1 MNVNKEGEGSR
12 YPITDRNTG
21 DTKLDRVES
30 RTEKHSEED
39 KVNGIT
45 MNVRNGSSGA
55 AGLQIPLSQQ
65 TSATVCWERFLHV
78 RTIRVLLVE
87 NDDCTRYIV
96 TALLRNCSY
105 EVVEA
110 SNGIQ
115 AWKVLEDLNN
125 HIDIVLTEVIMPYLS
140 GIGLLCKILN
150 HRSRRNIPVIMMSSH
165 DSMGL
170 VFKCLSKG
178 AVDFLVKP
186 IRKNEL
192 KILWQHVWR
201 RCQSSSG
208 SGSESGTHQ
217 TQKSVKSKSI
227 RKSDH
232 DSGSSGE
239 NENGS
244 IGLNASDGSSD
255 GSGAQSSWTKKA
267 VEVDSPRAV
276 SLWDRV
282 DSTCAQVVHSN
293 LEVPSNQL
301 VAAPADKETQEQDEK
316 FEDVTMGRDLEISI
330 RRNSDLELEPKD
342 EPLSKTPGIMRRDNS
357 FEKSS
362 SKWKINVGKGPLDL
376 SSESPS
382 SKQMHEDGGSGFKAM
397 SSHLQDNREPEAP
410 NTHLKTLDTNEAAV
424 KNSEELMH
432 VEHSSKRHRGIKDD
446 GTLVRDDRN
455 VLRRSEGSAFSR
467 YNPASNVNKLSG
479 GNLGS
484 NSLRD
489 NSSQDLLKKTE
500 AACDCHSNMNENE
513 SLPNNHRSHVGS
525 NNFDMSSTTDN
536 NAFTKPGAPK
546 VSSAGSSSVKHS
558 SFKPL
563 PCDHHN
569 QHASYNRVHVAE
581 RKLPPQCGS
590 SNVYN
595 ETIEGNNNTVNYSV
609 NGSVSGSGHG
619 SNGPYGSSN
628 GMNAGGMNMGSDNG
642 AGKNGNGDGSGSGSG
657 SGSGNVADENKI
669 SQREAALTK
678 FRQKR
683 KERCFR
689 KKVRYQSRKK
699 LAEQRPRVRGQFV
712 RKTAAA
718 ADDSDIK
725 DIEDS

>member
-1 MNVNKEGEGSR
+1 MNANEEGEGSR
-12 YPITDRNTG
+12 YPITDRKTG
-21 DTKLDRVES
+21 ETKFDRVES
-30 RTEKHSEED
+30 RTEKHSEEE
-39 KVNGIT
+39 KTNGIT
-45 MNVRNGSSGA
+45 MDVRNGSSG
-55 AGLQIPLSQQ
+55 GLQIPLSQQ
-65 TSATVCWERFLHV
+65 TAATVCWERFLHV

-150 HRSRRNIPVIMMSSH
+150 HKSRRNIPVIMMSSH

-227 RKSDH
+227 KKSDQ
-232 DSGSSGE
+232 DSGSSDE

-267 VEVDSPRAV
+267 VDVDDSPRAV

-282 DSTCAQVVHSN
+282 DSTCAQVVHPN
-293 LEVPSNQL
+293 PEFPSNQL
-301 VAAPADKETQEQDEK
+301 VAPPAEKETQEHDDK
-316 FEDVTMGRDLEISI
+316 FDVTMGRDLEISI
-330 RRNSDLELEPKD
+330 RRNCDLALEPKD
-342 EPLSKTPGIMRRDNS
+342 EPLSKTTGIMRQDNS

-362 SKWKINVGKGPLDL
+362 SKWKMKVGKGPLDL

-382 SKQMHEDGGSGFKAM
+382 SKQMHEDGGSSFKAM

-410 NTHLKTLDTNEAAV
+410 NTHLKTLDTNEASV
-424 KNSEELMH
+424 KISEELMH
-432 VEHSSKRHRGIKDD
+432 VEHSSKRHRGTKDD

-467 YNPASNVNKLSG
+467 YNPASNANKISG

-484 NSLRD
+484 TSLQD
-489 NSSQDLLKKTE
+489 NNSQDLIKKTE
-500 AACDCHSNMNENE
+500 AAYDCHSNMNE
-513 SLPNNHRSHVGS
+513 SLPHNHRSHVGS
-525 NNFDMSSTTDN
+525 NNFDMSSTTEN

-558 SFKPL
+558 SFQPL

-569 QHASYNRVHVAE
+569 NHASYNLVHVAE
-581 RKLPPQCGS
+581 RKKLPPQCGS

-657 SGSGNVADENKI
+657 SGSGNLADENKI

-718 ADDSDIK
+718 TDDNDIK
-725 DIEDS
+725 NIEDS

>member
-1 MNVNKEGEGSR
+1 MRSTNLSNNIYLSISSGKYKKSVASVKQNWCVMNGKENGSGSGSGYPVTDLKTGE
-12 YPITDRNTG
+12 
-21 DTKLDRVES
+21 TKER
-30 RTEKHSEED
+30 HSGEED
-39 KVNGIT
+39 KANGVA
-45 MNVRNGSSGA
+45 MDVRNGSAGA
-55 AGLQIPLSQQ
+55 GQGSSPGLQIPLSQQ
-65 TSATVCWERFLHV
+65 TQATVCWERFLHV

-105 EVVEA
+105 EVVEVA
-110 SNGIQ
+110 NGVQ

-125 HIDIVLTEVIMPYLS
+125 HIDIVLTEVVMPYLS
-140 GIGLLCKILN
+140 GVGLLCKILN
-150 HRSRRNIPVIMMSSH
+150 HKSRRNIPVIMMSSH

-170 VFKCLSKG
+170 IFKCLSKG

-217 TQKSVKSKSI
+217 TQKSVKSKNI
-227 RKSDH
+227 IKSDN
-232 DSGSSGE
+232 DSGHSGE

-244 IGLNASDGSSD
+244 IGLNASEGSSD

-267 VEVDSPRAV
+267 VEVDDSPRAV
-276 SLWDRV
+276 SPWDRV

-293 LEVPSNQL
+293 PEFTNNHL
-301 VAAPADKETQEQDEK
+301 VAAPAEKETREQDEK
-316 FEDVTMGRDLEISI
+316 IEDVTMGRDLEISI
-330 RRNSDLELEPKD
+330 HRSDDLALDPKD
-342 EPLSKTPGIMRRDNS
+342 EPLTKTTGTMRQENS

-362 SKWKINVGKGPLDL
+362 SKWKLKVGKGPLDL
-376 SSESPS
+376 NSESPS
-382 SKQMHEDGGSGFKAM
+382 
-397 SSHLQDNREPEAP
+397 
-410 NTHLKTLDTNEAAV
+410 NTSEAAV
-424 KNSEELMH
+424 KNSEELMDI
-432 VEHSSKRHRGIKDD
+432 EHSSKRHRGIKDD
-446 GTLVRDDRN
+446 GTIVREDRN

-467 YNPASNVNKLSG
+467 YNPAANNNKLPG

-484 NSLRD
+484 SSLHD
-489 NSSQDLLKKTE
+489 NNCQDLTKRLKP
-500 AACDCHSNMNENE
+500 H
-513 SLPNNHRSHVGS
+513 SLPSNHHSRVGS
-525 NNFDMSSTTDN
+525 NNLEMSSTTEN

-558 SFKPL
+558 SIQPL
-563 PCDHHN
+563 PCDHH
-569 QHASYNRVHVAE
+569 HHSYNPVHIPE
-581 RKLPPQCGS
+581 RKLPPQRGS

-595 ETIEGNNNTVNYSV
+595 EATEGNNNGVNYSV
-609 NGSVSGSGHG
+609 NGSGSGSGHG
-619 SNGPYGSSN
+619 SNDPYGSSN
-628 GMNAGGMNMGSDNG
+628 GMNAGGINTGSANG
-642 AGKNGNGDGSGSGSG
+642 AGGSGDGSGSG
-657 SGSGNVADENKI
+657 SGSGNVADENKM

-699 LAEQRPRVRGQFV
+699 LAEQRPRIRGQFV
-712 RKTAAA
+712 RKTADAT
-718 ADDSDIK
+718 DDHDIK
-725 DIEDS
+725 NAEDS

>member
-1 MNVNKEGEGSR
+1 MNVNEEGEGSR
-12 YPITDRNTG
+12 YPVTDQKPVE
-21 DTKLDRVES
+21 TKERLS
-30 RTEKHSEED
+30 GED
-39 KVNGIT
+39 KANGVV
-45 MNVRNGSSGA
+45 MDVRNGSAGGA
-55 AGLQIPLSQQ
+55 GGGLQIPISQQ
-65 TSATVCWERFLHV
+65 TPATVCWERFLHV

-105 EVVEA
+105 EVVEVA
-110 SNGIQ
+110 NGVQ

-125 HIDIVLTEVIMPYLS
+125 HIDIVLTEVVMPYLS

-150 HRSRRNIPVIMMSSH
+150 HKSRRNIPVIMMSSH

-217 TQKSVKSKSI
+217 TQKSVKSKTI
-227 RKSDH
+227 MKSDN
-232 DSGSSGE
+232 DSGRSGE
-239 NENGS
+239 NENES
-244 IGLNASDGSSD
+244 NGLNASDGSSD

-267 VEVDSPRAV
+267 VEVDDDSPRAV
-276 SLWDRV
+276 SPWDRV

-293 LEVPSNQL
+293 PEVPGNHL
-301 VAAPADKETQEQDEK
+301 IAAPAEKETQEQDEK
-316 FEDVTMGRDLEISI
+316 FEDITMGRDLEISI
-330 RRNSDLELEPKD
+330 HGNCDLTLEPKD
-342 EPLSKTPGIMRRDNS
+342 EPLT
-357 FEKSS
+357 KSTG
-362 SKWKINVGKGPLDL
+362 VGKGPLDL
-376 SSESPS
+376 NSESRS
-382 SKQMHEDGGSGFKAM
+382 SKQMHEDGGSGFKAT
-397 SSHLQDNREPEAP
+397 SGHQLQDNREPEAP
-410 NTHLKTLDTNEAAV
+410 TTTHCKTVDTNEAAI
-424 KNSEELMH
+424 KNPEEPMH
-432 VEHSSKRHRGIKDD
+432 VEHSSKRHRGAKDD
-446 GTLVRDDRN
+446 ETIVRDDRN

-467 YNPASNVNKLSG
+467 YNPALNNNKLSG

-484 NSLRD
+484 NARHD
-489 NSSQDLLKKTE
+489 NNCQELIKRTE
-500 AACDCHSNMNENE
+500 AACDCHSNMNE
-513 SLPNNHRSHVGS
+513 SLPSNHHSRVGS
-525 NNFDMSSTTDN
+525 NNVEMSSTTVN

-546 VSSAGSSSVKHS
+546 VSPAGSSSAKRS
-558 SFKPL
+558 LFQPL
-563 PCDHHN
+563 PCDHHHSSHN
-569 QHASYNRVHVAE
+569 LVHVPE
-581 RKLPPQCGS
+581 RKLPPQYGS

-595 ETIEGNNNTVNYSV
+595 ETIEGNNNNNNTVNYSV
-609 NGSVSGSGHG
+609 NGSGSGSGHG
-619 SNGPYGSSN
+619 SNDPYGSSN
-628 GMNAGGMNMGSDNG
+628 GMNAGGVNMGSENG
-642 AGKNGNGDGSGSGSG
+642 AGKSGSGDGSG

-718 ADDSDIK
+718 TDDNDVK
-725 DIEDS
+725 TPRDS

>member
-1 MNVNKEGEGSR
+1 MNVNEDGEGSR
-12 YPITDRNTG
+12 YPING
-21 DTKLDRVES
+21 ETKFDKVE
-30 RTEKHSEED
+30 RHSGED
-39 KVNGIT
+39 KA
-45 MNVRNGSSGA
+45 MDVRNGSVGA
-55 AGLQIPLSQQ
+55 GQGSAGLQIAPLSQQ
-65 TSATVCWERFLHV
+65 TAATVCWERFLHV

-105 EVVEA
+105 EVVEVA
-110 SNGIQ
+110 NGVQ

-125 HIDIVLTEVIMPYLS
+125 HIDIVLTEVIMPCLS
-140 GIGLLCKILN
+140 GVGLLCKILN
-150 HRSRRNIPVIMMSSH
+150 HKSRRNIPVIMMSSH

-208 SGSESGTHQ
+208 SGSESGTHH

-227 RKSDH
+227 RKSDN

-244 IGLNASDGSSD
+244 IGLNGSDGSSD

-267 VEVDSPRAV
+267 VEVDDSPRAV
-276 SLWDRV
+276 SPWDRV

-293 LEVPSNQL
+293 PEFLSNQL
-301 VAAPADKETQEQDEK
+301 VAAHAEKETQERDENL
-316 FEDVTMGRDLEISI
+316 EDVTMGRDLEISI
-330 RRNSDLELEPKD
+330 RRSCDLALEPKD
-342 EPLSKTPGIMRRDNS
+342 EPLTKTTSIMRQDNL

-362 SKWKINVGKGPLDL
+362 SKWKMKVGKGPLDL

-397 SSHLQDNREPEAP
+397 SSHLQDNREPEVP
-410 NTHLKTLDTNEAAV
+410 NTHCKTLDTCEAAV
-424 KNSEELMH
+424 KNSEEPMQ
-432 VEHSSKRHRGIKDD
+432 VDHSSKRHRGIKDD
-446 GTLVRDDRN
+446 GPVVRDDRN

-467 YNPASNVNKLSG
+467 YNPASNANKLPG

-484 NSLRD
+484 NSLHD
-489 NSSQDLLKKTE
+489 NNSQELIKKTD
-500 AACDCHSNMNENE
+500 ASCNCQSNMNEC
-513 SLPNNHRSHVGS
+513 PNNHHSRVGS
-525 NNFDMSSTTDN
+525 NNFEMSSTTEN
-536 NAFTKPGAPK
+536 NAFTKPK

-558 SFKPL
+558 SFQPL
-563 PCDHHN
+563 PCDHH
-569 QHASYNRVHVAE
+569 HSSYNLVHVAE

-595 ETIEGNNNTVNYSV
+595 EATEGNNNTVNYSV

-619 SNGPYGSSN
+619 SNGAYGSSN
-628 GMNAGGMNMGSDNG
+628 GMTAGGMNMGSDNG
-642 AGKNGNGDGSGSGSG
+642 AGKSGSGDGSG
-657 SGSGNVADENKI
+657 SGSGNVADETKI

-683 KERCFR
+683 KDRCFR

-712 RKTAAA
+712 RKTTAAT
-718 ADDSDIK
+718 DDNDIK
-725 DIEDS
+725 NGEDS

>member
-1 MNVNKEGEGSR
+1 MNVNEDGEGSR
-12 YPITDRNTG
+12 YPITDPKTG
-21 DTKLDRVES
+21 ETNFERIES
-30 RTEKHSEED
+30 RTERHSGED
-39 KVNGIT
+39 KANGNT
-45 MNVRNGSSGA
+45 LDVKNGSAGA
-55 AGLQIPLSQQ
+55 GQGSAGLQIPQSQQ
-65 TSATVCWERFLHV
+65 TAATVCWERFLHV

-105 EVVEA
+105 EVVEVA
-110 SNGIQ
+110 NGVQ

-125 HIDIVLTEVIMPYLS
+125 HIDIVLTEVVMPYLS
-140 GIGLLCKILN
+140 GISLLCKILN
-150 HRSRRNIPVIMMSSH
+150 HKSRRNIPVIMMSSH

-227 RKSDH
+227 RKSDN

-255 GSGAQSSWTKKA
+255 GSGTQSSWTKKA
-267 VEVDSPRAV
+267 VEVDDSPRTV
-276 SLWDRV
+276 SPWDRV

-293 LEVPSNQL
+293 PEVPSNHL
-301 VAAPADKETQEQDEK
+301 VAALAEKKNQEQDEK

-330 RRNSDLELEPKD
+330 RRNQDLALEPKD
-342 EPLSKTPGIMRRDNS
+342 EPLTKTTGIMRQENS

-362 SKWKINVGKGPLDL
+362 SKWKMKVGKGPLDL

-382 SKQMHEDGGSGFKAM
+382 SKQMHEDGGSGFNAM
-397 SSHLQDNREPEAP
+397 SSHLQDNREPKAP
-410 NTHLKTLDTNEAAV
+410 NTHCDILDTSEAAV
-424 KNSEELMH
+424 KISEVTMQ
-432 VEHSSKRHRGIKDD
+432 VEHSSKRHRGLKDD
-446 GTLVRDDRN
+446 GTVVRDDRN

-467 YNPASNVNKLSG
+467 YNPASNAHKLSG

-484 NSLRD
+484 NSLHD
-489 NSSQDLLKKTE
+489 NNSQDLIKKTE
-500 AACDCHSNMNENE
+500 AACDCHSNMND
-513 SLPNNHRSHVGS
+513 SLPNNHHSRVGS
-525 NNFDMSSTTDN
+525 NNFEMSSTTEN
-536 NAFTKPGAPK
+536 NAFTTPGAPK
-546 VSSAGSSSVKHS
+546 VSSAGSSSAKHS
-558 SFKPL
+558 SFQPL
-563 PCDHHN
+563 PCDHH
-569 QHASYNRVHVAE
+569 QSSYNLVHIPE
-581 RKLPPQCGS
+581 RKLPPQSGS

-595 ETIEGNNNTVNYSV
+595 EAIEGNNNTVNYSL

-628 GMNAGGMNMGSDNG
+628 GVNAGGMNMGSDNG
-642 AGKNGNGDGSGSGSG
+642 AGKSGSGDGSGSGSG
-657 SGSGNVADENKI
+657 SGNMTDENKI

-678 FRQKR
+678 FRQRR

-718 ADDSDIK
+718 TDDNDIK
-725 DIEDS
+725 NAEDS

>member
-1 MNVNKEGEGSR
+1 M
-12 YPITDRNTG
+12 
-21 DTKLDRVES
+21 
-30 RTEKHSEED
+30 
-39 KVNGIT
+39 
-45 MNVRNGSSGA
+45 
-55 AGLQIPLSQQ
+55 
-65 TSATVCWERFLHV
+65 
-78 RTIRVLLVE
+78 LLTTFHCEIYVA
-87 NDDCTRYIV
+87 V
-96 TALLRNCSY
+96 
-105 EVVEA
+105 
-110 SNGIQ
+110 
-115 AWKVLEDLNN
+115 
-125 HIDIVLTEVIMPYLS
+125 
-140 GIGLLCKILN
+140 
-150 HRSRRNIPVIMMSSH
+150 MSSH

-267 VEVDSPRAV
+267 VEVDDSPRAV

-301 VAAPADKETQEQDEK
+301 VTAPAEKEIQEQDEK
-316 FEDVTMGRDLEISI
+316 NDITMGRDLEISI
-330 RRNSDLELEPKD
+330 RRNFDLELEPKD
-342 EPLSKTPGIMRRDNS
+342 EPLSKTPGVMRQGNS

-362 SKWKINVGKGPLDL
+362 STWKINVGRGPLDL

-382 SKQMHEDGGSGFKAM
+382 SKQMHDDGGLGFKAM
-397 SSHLQDNREPEAP
+397 TSHLQDNREPEAP

-446 GTLVRDDRN
+446 GAQVRDDRN

-479 GNLGS
+479 GNLVS
-484 NSLRD
+484 NSLHD
-489 NSSQDLLKKTE
+489 NNSQDLIKKTE

-525 NNFDMSSTTDN
+525 NNFDMSSTTEN

-558 SFKPL
+558 SFQPL

-569 QHASYNRVHVAE
+569 HQTSYNLVHVAE

-628 GMNAGGMNMGSDNG
+628 GVNAGGMNMGSDNG
-642 AGKNGNGDGSGSGSG
+642 AGKIGNGDGSGSGSG
-657 SGSGNVADENKI
+657 SGSGNAADENKI

-712 RKTAAA
+712 RKTAN
-718 ADDSDIK
+718 DDNDIK
-725 DIEDS
+725 NIEDS

>member
-1 MNVNKEGEGSR
+1 MNGKENGSGSGSGYPVTDLKTGE
-12 YPITDRNTG
+12 
-21 DTKLDRVES
+21 TKER
-30 RTEKHSEED
+30 HSGEED
-39 KVNGIT
+39 KANGVA
-45 MNVRNGSSGA
+45 MDVRNGSAGA
-55 AGLQIPLSQQ
+55 GQGSSPGLQIPLSQQ
-65 TSATVCWERFLHV
+65 TQATVCWERFLHV

-105 EVVEA
+105 EVVEVA
-110 SNGIQ
+110 NGVQ

-125 HIDIVLTEVIMPYLS
+125 HIDIVLTEVVMPYLS
-140 GIGLLCKILN
+140 GVGLLCKILN
-150 HRSRRNIPVIMMSSH
+150 HKSRRNIPVIMMSSH

-170 VFKCLSKG
+170 IFKCLSKG

-217 TQKSVKSKSI
+217 TQKSVKSKNI
-227 RKSDH
+227 IKSDN
-232 DSGSSGE
+232 DSGHSGE

-244 IGLNASDGSSD
+244 IGLNASEGSSD

-267 VEVDSPRAV
+267 VEVDDSPRAV
-276 SLWDRV
+276 SPWDRV

-293 LEVPSNQL
+293 PEFTNNHL
-301 VAAPADKETQEQDEK
+301 VAAPAEKETREQDEK
-316 FEDVTMGRDLEISI
+316 IEDVTMGRDLEISI
-330 RRNSDLELEPKD
+330 RRSDDLALDPKD
-342 EPLSKTPGIMRRDNS
+342 EPLTKTTGTMRQENS

-362 SKWKINVGKGPLDL
+362 SKWKLKVGKGPLDL
-376 SSESPS
+376 NSESPS
-382 SKQMHEDGGSGFKAM
+382 SKQMQEDGGSGFKAM
-397 SSHLQDNREPEAP
+397 SSHLQDNREPVAP
-410 NTHLKTLDTNEAAV
+410 NPPCKTVDTSEAAV
-424 KNSEELMH
+424 KNSEELMDI
-432 VEHSSKRHRGIKDD
+432 EHSSKRHRGIKDD
-446 GTLVRDDRN
+446 GTIVREDRN

-467 YNPASNVNKLSG
+467 YNPAANNNKLPG

-484 NSLRD
+484 SSLHD
-489 NSSQDLLKKTE
+489 NNCQDLTKKTE
-500 AACDCHSNMNENE
+500 AACDCHLNMNE
-513 SLPNNHRSHVGS
+513 SLPSNHHSRVGS
-525 NNFDMSSTTDN
+525 NNLEMSSTTEN

-558 SFKPL
+558 SIQPL
-563 PCDHHN
+563 PCDHH
-569 QHASYNRVHVAE
+569 HHSYNPVHIPE
-581 RKLPPQCGS
+581 RKLPPQRGS

-595 ETIEGNNNTVNYSV
+595 EATEGNNNGVNYSV
-609 NGSVSGSGHG
+609 NGSGSGSGHG
-619 SNGPYGSSN
+619 SNDPYGSSN
-628 GMNAGGMNMGSDNG
+628 GMNAGGINTGSANG
-642 AGKNGNGDGSGSGSG
+642 AGGSGDGSGSG
-657 SGSGNVADENKI
+657 SGSGNVADENKM

-699 LAEQRPRVRGQFV
+699 LAEQRPRIRGQFV
-712 RKTAAA
+712 RKTADAT
-718 ADDSDIK
+718 DDHDIK
-725 DIEDS
+725 NAEDS

>member
-1 MNVNKEGEGSR
+1 M
-12 YPITDRNTG
+12 
-21 DTKLDRVES
+21 
-30 RTEKHSEED
+30 
-39 KVNGIT
+39 
-45 MNVRNGSSGA
+45 A
-55 AGLQIPLSQQ
+55 
-65 TSATVCWERFLHV
+65 
-78 RTIRVLLVE
+78 
-87 NDDCTRYIV
+87 
-96 TALLRNCSY
+96 
-105 EVVEA
+105 VVEVA
-110 SNGIQ
+110 NGVQ

-125 HIDIVLTEVIMPYLS
+125 HIDIVLTEVVMPYLS
-140 GIGLLCKILN
+140 GVGLLCKILN
-150 HRSRRNIPVIMMSSH
+150 HKSRRNIPVIMMSSH

-217 TQKSVKSKSI
+217 TQKSVKSKTVV
-227 RKSDH
+227 KSDN
-232 DSGSSGE
+232 DSGRSGE
-239 NENGS
+239 NENES
-244 IGLNASDGSSD
+244 NGLNASDGSSD

-267 VEVDSPRAV
+267 VEVDDSPRAL
-276 SLWDRV
+276 SPWDRV

-293 LEVPSNQL
+293 PEVPGNHL
-301 VAAPADKETQEQDEK
+301 IAAPAEKETQEQDEK
-316 FEDVTMGRDLEISI
+316 IEDVTMGRDLEISI
-330 RRNSDLELEPKD
+330 HGNCDLTREPKD
-342 EPLSKTPGIMRRDNS
+342 EPITKTIGIMRQDNA

-362 SKWKINVGKGPLDL
+362 SKWKLKVGKGPLDL

-382 SKQMHEDGGSGFKAM
+382 SKQMREDGGSGFKAI
-397 SSHLQDNREPEAP
+397 SHHLQDNREHEAP
-410 NTHLKTLDTNEAAV
+410 NTHCKTLDTTEAAV
-424 KNSEELMH
+424 KNPEETMH
-432 VEHSSKRHRGIKDD
+432 VEHSSKRHRGTKDD
-446 GTLVRDDRN
+446 ETTVRDDRN

-467 YNPASNVNKLSG
+467 YNPASNNSKLSG

-484 NSLRD
+484 NSRHD
-489 NSSQDLLKKTE
+489 NNCQDLIKRTE
-500 AACDCHSNMNENE
+500 AAACDCHSNMNE
-513 SLPNNHRSHVGS
+513 SLPDNHHSRVGS
-525 NNFDMSSTTDN
+525 NNLEMSSTTVN

-546 VSSAGSSSVKHS
+546 VSPAGASSVKRS
-558 SFKPL
+558 TFQPL
-563 PCDHHN
+563 PCEHHN
-569 QHASYNRVHVAE
+569 SSYNHVHVPE
-581 RKLPPQCGS
+581 RKLPPQRGS

-595 ETIEGNNNTVNYSV
+595 EAAEGNNNTVNYSV
-609 NGSVSGSGHG
+609 NGSGSGSGHG
-619 SNGPYGSSN
+619 SNDPYGSSN
-628 GMNAGGMNMGSDNG
+628 GMNAGGVNMGSDNG
-642 AGKNGNGDGSGSGSG
+642 AGKSGSGDGSGSGSG

-718 ADDSDIK
+718 TDDNDIK
-725 DIEDS
+725 TPRDS

>member
-1 MNVNKEGEGSR
+1 MNGEG
-12 YPITDRNTG
+12 YPVTDLQ
-21 DTKLDRVES
+21 TKER
-30 RTEKHSEED
+30 HSGGED
-39 KVNGIT
+39 KGNGVP
-45 MNVRNGSSGA
+45 MDARNGAGQGSSP
-55 AGLQIPLSQQ
+55 GLQVPLSQQ
-65 TSATVCWERFLHV
+65 TQATVCWERFLHV

-96 TALLRNCSY
+96 TALLRNCCY
-105 EVVEA
+105 EVVEVA
-110 SNGIQ
+110 NGVQ

-125 HIDIVLTEVIMPYLS
+125 HIDIVLTEVVMPYLS
-140 GIGLLCKILN
+140 GVGLLCKILN
-150 HRSRRNIPVIMMSSH
+150 HKSRRNIPVIMMSSH

-170 VFKCLSKG
+170 IFKCLSKG

-217 TQKSVKSKSI
+217 TQKSVKSKNI
-227 RKSDH
+227 IKSDN
-232 DSGSSGE
+232 DSGHSGE

-267 VEVDSPRAV
+267 VEVDDSPRAV

-293 LEVPSNQL
+293 PEFPNNHL
-301 VAAPADKETQEQDEK
+301 VVAPAEKETQEQDEK
-316 FEDVTMGRDLEISI
+316 IEDVTMGRDLEISI
-330 RRNSDLELEPKD
+330 RRNDDPKD
-342 EPLSKTPGIMRRDNS
+342 EPLTKTTGILRQENS

-362 SKWKINVGKGPLDL
+362 SKWKLKVGKGPLDL
-376 SSESPS
+376 NSESPS

-410 NTHLKTLDTNEAAV
+410 NPPCKTLDTSEAAV
-424 KNSEELMH
+424 KNFEELMDVKH
-432 VEHSSKRHRGIKDD
+432 GSKRHRGTKDD
-446 GTLVRDDRN
+446 GTIVREDRN

-467 YNPASNVNKLSG
+467 YNPAANNNKLH
-479 GNLGS
+479 
-484 NSLRD
+484 D
-489 NSSQDLLKKTE
+489 NNCQDITKKTE
-500 AACDCHSNMNENE
+500 AACDCHLNMNE
-513 SLPNNHRSHVGS
+513 SLPNNHHSRVGS
-525 NNFDMSSTTDN
+525 NNLEMSSTT
-536 NAFTKPGAPK
+536 GAPK
-546 VSSAGSSSVKHS
+546 VSSAGSSTVKHS
-558 SFKPL
+558 SIQPL
-563 PCDHHN
+563 PCDHH
-569 QHASYNRVHVAE
+569 HHTSYNPVHIPE
-581 RKLPPQCGS
+581 RKLPPQRGS

-595 ETIEGNNNTVNYSV
+595 EAIEGNNNAVNYSV
-609 NGSVSGSGHG
+609 NGSGSGSGHG
-619 SNGPYGSSN
+619 SNDPYGSSN
-628 GMNAGGMNMGSDNG
+628 GMNAGGGMNTVSANG
-642 AGKNGNGDGSGSGSG
+642 AGGSGDGSGSGG
-657 SGSGNVADENKI
+657 GSGNVADENKM

-712 RKTAAA
+712 RKTADATN
-718 ADDSDIK
+718 DNVIK
-725 DIEDS
+725 NAEDS

>member
-1 MNVNKEGEGSR
+1 MNVNKDGEGSC
-12 YPITDRNTG
+12 YPITDKKTG
-21 DTKLDRVES
+21 EKKFDKVES
-30 RTEKHSEED
+30 PLERHIKDD
-39 KVNGIT
+39 KANGVA
-45 MNVRNGSSGA
+45 MDVRNGSVEAGQGSG
-55 AGLQIPLSQQ
+55 GLQILQSQQ
-65 TSATVCWERFLHV
+65 TAATVCWEKFLHV

-110 SNGIQ
+110 ANSIQ

-125 HIDIVLTEVIMPYLS
+125 HIDIVLTEVLMPYIS

-150 HRSRRNIPVIMMSSH
+150 HKSRRNIPVIMMSSH

-208 SGSESGTHQ
+208 SGSESGTNH

-227 RKSDH
+227 RKSDN

-239 NENGS
+239 NENVS
-244 IGLNASDGSSD
+244 NGLNSNDGSSD
-255 GSGAQSSWTKKA
+255 GSRAQSSWTKKA
-267 VEVDSPRAV
+267 VEVDDSPRAV
-276 SLWDRV
+276 APWDLA

-293 LEVPSNQL
+293 PEVHCEK
-301 VAAPADKETQEQDEK
+301 DIKEQDEK
-316 FEDVTMGRDLEISI
+316 IEDVTMGRDLEISI
-330 RRNSDLELEPKD
+330 RRGCDLALELKD
-342 EPLSKTPGIMRRDNS
+342 DPLSKSTGIMRQDNT

-362 SKWKINVGKGPLDL
+362 SKWKLKVGKGPLDL
-376 SSESPS
+376 NTESPS
-382 SKQMHEDGGSGFKAM
+382 SKQMHDDRSSGFKAM
-397 SSHLQDNREPEAP
+397 SDNLQGNKELEAP
-410 NTHLKTLDTNEAAV
+410 NPHCRNLDTTEVVV
-424 KNSEELMH
+424 KNYEELVH
-432 VEHSSKRHRGIKDD
+432 VEQSSKRHRGTNDD
-446 GTLVRDDRN
+446 VKIVKNDRN

-467 YNPASNVNKLSG
+467 YNPSSNANKLSG

-484 NSLRD
+484 NSLHD
-489 NSSQDLLKKTE
+489 NNSSQDLIKKTE
-500 AACDCHSNMNENE
+500 AACDCHTNMKQ
-513 SLPNNHRSHVGS
+513 SFPDNHHK
-525 NNFDMSSTTDN
+525 
-536 NAFTKPGAPK
+536 ALTKPVALK
-546 VSSAGSSSVKHS
+546 VCSAGSSSVKNS
-558 SFKPL
+558 PFQPL
-563 PCDHHN
+563 PCDHH
-569 QHASYNRVHVAE
+569 QSSYNLAHVAE
-581 RKLPPQCGS
+581 QKLPPQYGS

-595 ETIEGNNNTVNYSV
+595 EAIEGNNNTVNYSV
-609 NGSVSGSGHG
+609 SGSGQG
-619 SNGPYGSSN
+619 SNDPYGSSN
-628 GMNAGGMNMGSDNG
+628 GMNTVSDNG
-642 AGKNGNGDGSGSGSG
+642 PGKSGSGSG
-657 SGSGNVADENKI
+657 SGSGNVADDNKI

-712 RKTAAA
+712 RKAANGA
-718 ADDSDIK
+718 EDIG
-725 DIEDS
+725 

>member
-1 MNVNKEGEGSR
+1 MNGNDNGEGSG
-12 YPITDRNTG
+12 YPVTDRK
-21 DTKLDRVES
+21 TKER
-30 RTEKHSEED
+30 HSGEEED
-39 KVNGIT
+39 KVNGGVP
-45 MNVRNGSSGA
+45 MDVRNGSAGA
-55 AGLQIPLSQQ
+55 GQGSPPGLQVPLSQQ
-65 TSATVCWERFLHV
+65 TQATVCWERFLHV

-105 EVVEA
+105 EVVEVA
-110 SNGIQ
+110 NGVQ

-125 HIDIVLTEVIMPYLS
+125 HIDIVLTEVVMPYLS
-140 GIGLLCKILN
+140 GVGLLCKILN
-150 HRSRRNIPVIMMSSH
+150 HKSRRNIPVIMMSSH

-170 VFKCLSKG
+170 IFKCLSKG

-217 TQKSVKSKSI
+217 TQKSVKSKNI
-227 RKSDH
+227 IKSGN
-232 DSGSSGE
+232 DSGHSGE

-267 VEVDSPRAV
+267 VEVDDSPRAV
-276 SLWDRV
+276 SPWDRV

-293 LEVPSNQL
+293 P
-301 VAAPADKETQEQDEK
+301 K
-316 FEDVTMGRDLEISI
+316 DVTMDRDFEISI
-330 RRNSDLELEPKD
+330 RRNCDLAVDSKD
-342 EPLSKTPGIMRRDNS
+342 EPLTKTTGIMRQENS

-362 SKWKINVGKGPLDL
+362 SKWKLKVGKGPLDL
-376 SSESPS
+376 NIESPS

-410 NTHLKTLDTNEAAV
+410 NPHCKTVDTSEAAV
-424 KNSEELMH
+424 KNSEELMD
-432 VEHSSKRHRGIKDD
+432 VEHSSKRHRGTKDD
-446 GTLVRDDRN
+446 GTIVREDRN
-455 VLRRSEGSAFSR
+455 VLR
-467 YNPASNVNKLSG
+467 PANNNNKLPG

-484 NSLRD
+484 NSLHD
-489 NSSQDLLKKTE
+489 NNCQDLTKKAE
-500 AACDCHSNMNENE
+500 AACDCHLNMNE
-513 SLPNNHRSHVGS
+513 SLPNNHHSRVGS
-525 NNFDMSSTTDN
+525 NNLEMSSTTEN
-536 NAFTKPGAPK
+536 NAFTKAGAPK
-546 VSSAGSSSVKHS
+546 VSSAGSSSVKQ
-558 SFKPL
+558 PL
-563 PCDHHN
+563 PCDHH
-569 QHASYNRVHVAE
+569 HHHHHSSYNPVDIPE
-581 RKLPPQCGS
+581 RKLPLQRGS

-595 ETIEGNNNTVNYSV
+595 ESTEGNNNNTVNYSV
-609 NGSVSGSGHG
+609 NGSGSGSGHG
-619 SNGPYGSSN
+619 SHDPYGSSN
-628 GMNAGGMNMGSDNG
+628 GMNAGGMNKGSANG
-642 AGKNGNGDGSGSGSG
+642 AGGSGDGSG
-657 SGSGNVADENKI
+657 SGSGNVADENKM

-699 LAEQRPRVRGQFV
+699 LAEQHPRVCGQFV
-712 RKTAAA
+712 RKTADAKN
-718 ADDSDIK
+718 DNEIK
-725 DIEDS
+725 NAEDS